1 MLGAREPLFNQGVVD
16 ACASREKLLMDGW
29 VALPGVLTPAARAR
43 LVAALRHAQQLNDAL
58 VLKKQESSNLEKAYE
73 SIMKQARA
81 RKAEE
86 AEDNSNVKSGGVLV

>member
-1 MLGAREPLFNQGVVD
+1 M
-16 ACASREKLLMDGW
+16 EKGRKCWRL
-29 VALPGVLTPAARAR
+29 VNGVLFEKAVEDVIPELESMISNLET
-43 LVAALRHAQQLNDAL
+43 VMKQLNDAL